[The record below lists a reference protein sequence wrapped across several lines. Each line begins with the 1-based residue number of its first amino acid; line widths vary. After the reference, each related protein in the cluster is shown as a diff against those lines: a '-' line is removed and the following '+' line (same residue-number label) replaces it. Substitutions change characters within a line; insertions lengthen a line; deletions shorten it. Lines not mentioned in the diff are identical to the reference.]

1 VCCSVL
7 QCVAVCCSVLQC
19 VAVCC
24 SVLQCVA
31 LLYCVLQCAT
41 VCYSALQCAAV
52 CCVQHKAA
60 CWLIHMARNLA
71 FEPDT
76 LSEAVVQ
83 LRTAVTFLTWL
94 ISRTEFSS
102 SELVL

>member
-1 VCCSVL
+1 L
-7 QCVAVCCSVLQC
+7 QCVAVCCSVFDGI
-19 VAVCC
+19 
-24 SVLQCVA
+24 A
-31 LLYCVLQCAT
+31 LLYCVLQCVAVCCVQHKVLRCAT
-41 VCYSALQCAAV
+41 VRYSALQCAAV

-94 ISRTEFSS
+94 ISRTEF
-102 SELVL
+102 LV